1 MIGSLEPSREF
12 TPISHRLTFSFSQ
25 EFSTVAEARA
35 FDEECRRA
43 LGRRVKDRKPT
54 LLDEPSATAEPEINE
69 PEPLEAADRD
79 VEQPTTPT
87 PPARRSVRLMMK
99 KAKATATEATTS
111 KIIGQPRRKKAS
123 PARLAR
129 PPAAPRRSPRLRSK
143 SAVVG
148 LQSEKA
154 TPSVSSTRRS
164 TRARRK
170 PIRFT
175 P

>member
-1 MIGSLEPSREF
+1 M
-12 TPISHRLTFSFSQ
+12 
-25 EFSTVAEARA
+25 AEARA
-35 FDEECRRA
+35 YDEECRRA
-43 LGRRVKDRKPT
+43 LGRRVKRVKDREPT
-54 LLDEPSATAEPEINE
+54 LLDEPSAAAEPEVSE

-87 PPARRSVRLMMK
+87 PPARPARRSVRLMKK
-99 KAKATATEATTS
+99 KAAAPAEGTTP
-111 KIIGQPRRKKAS
+111 KVTGQPRRKKAS
-123 PARLAR
+123 PARLAG
-129 PPAAPRRSPRLRSK
+129 PPSAPRRSPRLRSK
-143 SAVVG
+143 SAAAVG

-164 TRARRK
+164 TRARSK

>member
-1 MIGSLEPSREF
+1 M
-12 TPISHRLTFSFSQ
+12 
-25 EFSTVAEARA
+25 AEARA

-43 LGRRVKDRKPT
+43 LGRRVKDREPT
-54 LLDEPSATAEPEINE
+54 LLDEPSAAAEPEVSE

-123 PARLAR
+123 PARMAG

-143 SAVVG
+143 SAAAVG

-164 TRARRK
+164 TRARSK